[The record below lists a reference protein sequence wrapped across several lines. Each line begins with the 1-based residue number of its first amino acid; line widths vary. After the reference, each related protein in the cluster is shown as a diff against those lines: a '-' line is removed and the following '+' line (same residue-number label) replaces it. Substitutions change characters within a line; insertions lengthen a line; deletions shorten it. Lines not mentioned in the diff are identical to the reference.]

1 MKENKALVI
10 VPTYNESENMPKLI
24 PEILKQDERIELLIV
39 DDNSPDH
46 TADIVKQEIKKNPR
60 IHLIER
66 AGKMGL
72 GSAYITGFHYGIEN
86 KYDYI
91 LEMDADFS
99 HDPNALPNLLEA
111 IKTADLVIGS
121 RYCDGINVV
130 NWPFKRLILSVFA
143 SKYVR
148 FITGM
153 PVKDPTGGFKCF
165 RRKVLEE
172 LDLNRIISE
181 GYSFQVELNYKTW
194 KHNFRISEIPIVFE
208 ERRNGQSKMSK
219 KIVYEAIIRV
229 WQLRFFP
236 RFWERIIINRKKTS
250 DETKN

>member
-10 VPTYNESENMPKLI
+10 VPTYNESENISKLI
-24 PEILKQDERIELLIV
+24 PEILKQDEMIALLIV
-39 DDNSPDH
+39 DDNSPDN
-46 TADIVKQEIKKNPR
+46 TAEIVKKEMETNSR
-60 IHLIER
+60 VHLIER

-72 GSAYITGFHYGIEN
+72 GSAYITGFRYAIEN

-99 HDPNALPNLLEA
+99 HNPNSLPNLLEA
-111 IKTADLVIGS
+111 IQTADLVIGS

-130 NWPFKRLILSVFA
+130 NWPLKRLFLSVFA

-153 PVKDPTGGFKCF
+153 PIKDPTGGFKCF
-165 RRKVLEE
+165 RREVLESI
-172 LDLNRIISE
+172 DLSRIISE

-194 KHNFRISEIPIVFE
+194 KRDFRISEIPIVFE
-208 ERRNGQSKMSK
+208 ERRSGQSKMSK
-219 KIVYEAIIRV
+219 KIVREAIIRV
-229 WQLRFFP
+229 WQLKFFP
-236 RFWERIIINRKKTS
+236 HFWEKIILDKKKN
-250 DETKN
+250 DEKKN